1 MPFQAGQG
9 AGIHMSGLLD
19 EEEKRRKS
27 LEAAKAN
34 YERKQEITKL
44 LEQRMAGGQGGG
56 SHWVPEESM
65 TGVTDLGA
73 PMGGGGGGGGVM
85 DPQKPEPAVPG
96 VNGGGGGNAFS
107 PGAKAAVNNASAFG
121 SAAKSAMLG
130 ASPFATGGSGGRSAR
145 KNWWE
150 NDDDQYDPSTWF

>member
-96 VNGGGGGNAFS
+96 VNGGGGNAFS